1 MSYSQGLARHFTK
14 KQEKTFR
21 EAFSHFD
28 VNNDGE
34 VVYEVHSSLIS
45 TFFPLKIDKQEI
57 IRVMSNLGVEV
68 SINDIGKI
76 FHWKCHSYWAI
87 DP

>member
-1 MSYSQGLARHFTK
+1 M
-14 KQEKTFR
+14 
-21 EAFSHFD
+21 
-28 VNNDGE
+28 NNDGE
-34 VVYEVHSSLIS
+34 VVYEVHQLIL

-68 SINDIGKI
+68 KLVDIGKI